1 MTQNSSG
8 INQTAPISK
17 RPIKKTAANAQVPRA
32 PSPPPQQLRPV
43 AQQPAQMPAQ
53 PQAPAQQAY
62 VPPPTAPAPVQPVPT
77 AQPQYVA
84 PPPMQTPVPTT
95 QPTPTQYPGQYPATA
110 PAQPVYP
117 QMQKP
122 KLQKTKKQKP
132 KKTHPP
138 AAKGKDKAKYF
149 SIRYRT
155 RILKGS
161 ILPILYGLLSIQMLR
176 HYVLE
181 FPDYYQYNIMLIVF
195 GFLIGFGTMSGI
207 TLSNII
213 RTKNNPK
220 RESTM
225 NFMVGL
231 AISIPLIVLVIGL
244 ALFIGLAS
252 AWQFSIGFFLAAIF
266 PALFVILF
274 ELTTKNKFFIREAK
288 DEPQKDRKLVAVAA

>member
-1 MTQNSSG
+1 
-8 INQTAPISK
+8 
-17 RPIKKTAANAQVPRA
+17 
-32 PSPPPQQLRPV
+32 
-43 AQQPAQMPAQ
+43 
-53 PQAPAQQAY
+53 
-62 VPPPTAPAPVQPVPT
+62 
-77 AQPQYVA
+77 
-84 PPPMQTPVPTT
+84 
-95 QPTPTQYPGQYPATA
+95 
-110 PAQPVYP
+110 
-117 QMQKP
+117 
-122 KLQKTKKQKP
+122 
-132 KKTHPP
+132 
-138 AAKGKDKAKYF
+138 
-149 SIRYRT
+149 
-155 RILKGS
+155 
-161 ILPILYGLLSIQMLR
+161 MLR

-181 FPDYYQYNIMLIVF
+181 FPDYYHYDIMLIVF

-244 ALFIGLAS
+244 ALFVGLAS

>member
-1 MTQNSSG
+1 M
-8 INQTAPISK
+8 APG
-17 RPIKKTAANAQVPRA
+17 
-32 PSPPPQQLRPV
+32 
-43 AQQPAQMPAQ
+43 
-53 PQAPAQQAY
+53 
-62 VPPPTAPAPVQPVPT
+62 QPVL
-77 AQPQYVA
+77 AQA
-84 PPPMQTPVPTT
+84 
-95 QPTPTQYPGQYPATA
+95 
-110 PAQPVYP
+110 
-117 QMQKP
+117 QKP

-138 AAKGKDKAKYF
+138 VAKGKDKTKYF

-161 ILPILYGLLSIQMLR
+161 ILPILYGLLSLQMLR

-220 RESTM
+220 RESVM
-225 NFMVGL
+225 NIMVGL
-231 AISIPLIVLVIGL
+231 AISIPLIVLIIIL
-244 ALFIGLAS
+244 ALYLGLAS

-288 DEPQKDRKLVAVAA
+288 DDPQKGRTLVVVAA